1 MDCGPTCLQMVAK
14 HYGKTYS
21 LQYLRSRSFITKS
34 GVSMLGI
41 SDAAESI
48 GFRTRGYRLTW
59 EQLRDEVPL
68 PCIVHWNQR
77 HFVVVYDIRKRHGA
91 WSMGQGAGGR
101 EDGMEHGAWSEE
113 QGEGEEEESGRG
125 QGAGFASRSFSEGL
139 EQGAG
144 SGKKRAARG
153 DRRERSKKYIVHV
166 ADPAVGLLTYSE
178 DEFCKCWFSTKS
190 DGIDE
195 GVALL
200 LEPTPEFYRQED
212 EEKKGL
218 SFIYMLGYIRPY
230 TKFIFQLMLGML
242 TASIISL
249 IFPFLTQS
257 LVDTGIGN
265 SNINFVVMVLVAQL
279 ILTLSQTAN
288 GLLRNWISLHITSR
302 ISISLISDFLTK
314 LMKLPISF
322 FDVKLVGDI
331 MQRIGDHNRI
341 KSFLTDSL
349 ISIIFAF
356 INLVMYIFIMATYNL
371 GILAI
376 FVTGSAMYIGWVVIF
391 LKRRRELDYK
401 RFQQSAA
408 NQSNI
413 VQLVTGMQEIKLNS
427 CEKQKRWEWERI
439 QIKLFKVSLKSMMLN
454 QNQQLGATLINQAKD
469 IFISFI
475 SASAVIKGEMT
486 LGMMMAVQYIIGQ
499 LNAPIQQFI
508 GFTQAA
514 QDARISLERLGEIH
528 NREDEEKPE
537 DDKIKDIPSDKDI
550 EIKNLL
556 FQYEGPHSEKVLN
569 NVTLAI
575 PAKKITAIVGI
586 SGSGKTTLIK
596 LLLGFY
602 APVQG
607 EISLN
612 GVSLNRYS
620 QGEWRKRCGVVMQ
633 EGFIFSDTIAGN
645 IGLIDEIP
653 NKENLN
659 RAVETA
665 NIKEFIESMPLGY
678 NTRIGSD
685 GHGLSTGQKQRL
697 LIARSVYKEPDFI
710 FFDEATNAL
719 DTTNEKAIMENLGS
733 FFKGKTV
740 VIVAHRLSTVKNAD
754 QIVVL
759 EKGAIVE
766 IGTHK
771 ELVNKKSAYYNLV
784 KDQLELGN

>member
-1 MDCGPTCLQMVAK
+1 MDCGPSCLRMVAK
-14 HYGKTYS
+14 YYGKSYS
-21 LQYLRSRSFITKS
+21 LQSLRDISFITKS

-68 PCIVHWNQR
+68 PCIVHWSQR
-77 HFVVVYDIRKRHGA
+77 HFVVVYAI
-91 WSMGQGAGGR
+91 
-101 EDGMEHGAWSEE
+101 
-113 QGEGEEEESGRG
+113 
-125 QGAGFASRSFSEGL
+125 
-139 EQGAG
+139 
-144 SGKKRAARG
+144 KKR
-153 DRRERSKKYIVHV
+153 KYIPCPFRGRVREGANNKRRAGDEVFV
-166 ADPAVGLLTYSE
+166 ADPAAGLLKYTKE
-178 DEFCKCWFSTKS
+178 EFCKCWYSTKS
-190 DGIDE
+190 DGVEE
-195 GVALL
+195 GTALL

-212 EEKKGL
+212 EEKRKL
-218 SFIYMLGYIRPY
+218 SFLYLLGYIKPY

-265 SNINFVVMVLVAQL
+265 SNIAFVIMVLVAQL

-288 GLLRNWISLHITSR
+288 SLLRNWISLHVTSR
-302 ISISLISDFLTK
+302 ISISLISDFLSK

-349 ISIIFAF
+349 ISIIFAV
-356 INLVMYIFIMATYNL
+356 ITLVMYLIIMATYNL
-371 GILAI
+371 GILGVFI
-376 FVTGSAMYIGWVVIF
+376 LGSSLYIGWVILF

-401 RFQQSAA
+401 RFQQSAV

-439 QIKLFKVSLKSMMLN
+439 QIKLFKVSLKSMLLN
-454 QNQQLGATLINQAKD
+454 QNQQLGAVLINQTKD
-469 IFISFI
+469 IFISFL
-475 SASAVIKGEMT
+475 SAKAVIEGQMT
-486 LGMMMAVQYIIGQ
+486 LGMMMAIQYIIGQ

-528 NREDEEKPE
+528 NREDEERPE
-537 DDKIKDIPSDKDI
+537 DDKIRDVPSDKDI

-556 FQYEGPHSEKVLN
+556 FQYEGPHSEKVLK
-569 NVTLAI
+569 NVNLII
-575 PAKKITAIVGI
+575 PAKKVTAIVGV

-596 LLLGFY
+596 LILGFY
-602 APVQG
+602 NPVEG

-612 GVSLNRYS
+612 GTPLNRFS
-620 QGEWRKRCGVVMQ
+620 QSEWRKKCGVVMQ
-633 EGFIFSDTIAGN
+633 EGYIFSDSIAGN
-645 IGLIDEIP
+645 IGLIDDVP
-653 NKENLN
+653 DKEKIVK
-659 RAVETA
+659 ATETA
-665 NIKEFIESMPLGY
+665 NIKEFVESLPLGY
-678 NTRIGSD
+678 NTGIGNE

-697 LIARSVYKEPDFI
+697 LIARAVYKEPDFI

-719 DTTNEKAIMENLGS
+719 DAKNEKTIMENLGS
-733 FFKGKTV
+733 FFKGRTV

-759 EKGAIVE
+759 DKGEIVE
-766 IGTHK
+766 TGTHK
-771 ELVNKKSAYYNLV
+771 ELVRKKGAYYNMV
-784 KDQLELGN
+784 KDQLELGG